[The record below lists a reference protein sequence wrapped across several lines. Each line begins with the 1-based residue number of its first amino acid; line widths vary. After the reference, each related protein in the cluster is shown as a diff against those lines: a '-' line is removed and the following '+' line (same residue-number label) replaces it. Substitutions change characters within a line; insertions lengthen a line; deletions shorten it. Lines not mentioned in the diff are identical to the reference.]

1 MTIRSCAD
9 EEGGLGE
16 SPPPPPGNFLDPR
29 MQSALHEYVKLPL
42 RIRLGHKQDVHYV
55 IVLIIQYQ

>member
-16 SPPPPPGNFLDPR
+16 SPGNFLDPR